1 MAIFPLHLL
10 YSLQS
15 CSAACFWW
23 CTCMSSPWL
32 LFIKYGPN
40 IRKICHESLGD
51 VTSYQMEQGLYY
63 WKFINQFSFMA
74 LIYFLFLLIDKC
86 NITIVNNDCL
96 IFGNY
101 AINRLLLHCPQHFV
115 KNQHFEEVLYKIFAV
130 VAISSSSV
138 TILVSST
145 GWIITICRTPRHV
158 SRLMD
163 SLWLL

>member
-23 CTCMSSPWL
+23 CTCMSSPWF

-86 NITIVNNDCL
+86 NITIINNICL
-96 IFGNY
+96 IFRNY
-101 AINRLLLHCPQHFV
+101 AINRLLLHCD
-115 KNQHFEEVLYKIFAV
+115 NVLIKI
-130 VAISSSSV
+130 
-138 TILVSST
+138 TQ
-145 GWIITICRTPRHV
+145 ICGKYIALPLKLIFQTTLTKIQIPGK
-158 SRLMD
+158 
-163 SLWLL
+163 